1 MYEWKRIG
9 ERVHKEREAAGMTMD
24 ALATE
29 IGTTR
34 QTISRWEHGDNV
46 EITLNMLVR
55 LCNIFNCE
63 MGYLLCEYNCKT
75 KIATDIHRETGLD
88 ENVIQYLE
96 TEQKASINNPNFP
109 TPFAVSIINC
119 LIGEYL
125 SATEEQQTNTV
136 LFAIKKL
143 FSIPREYLK
152 DEQVYTKIELLNRK
166 MTSFSDKS
174 NAIHIIEAFYGHEI
188 AERMIKLSKGDGEH
202 G

>member
-75 KIATDIHRETGLD
+75 KIATDIHR
-88 ENVIQYLE
+88 
-96 TEQKASINNPNFP
+96 
-109 TPFAVSIINC
+109 
-119 LIGEYL
+119 
-125 SATEEQQTNTV
+125 
-136 LFAIKKL
+136 
-143 FSIPREYLK
+143 
-152 DEQVYTKIELLNRK
+152 
-166 MTSFSDKS
+166 
-174 NAIHIIEAFYGHEI
+174 
-188 AERMIKLSKGDGEH
+188 
-202 G
+202 